1 MTSIIPIPN
10 RPVVTSL
17 NGTEQIPAVQSGT
30 NVKILI
36 SQIASFS
43 RTFSPSGIN
52 FGPPTQIVAAY
63 AVQLSDSIILAT
75 GAAGVPTFPTAAG
88 FGGLAYIF
96 KNASGSSI
104 TPLTTLSQTIDGSSP
119 ASLANHGVLRIFSDN
134 ANWQSW

>member
-1 MTSIIPIPN
+1 MVSILPIPN
-10 RPVVTSL
+10 YPQLTSV
-17 NGTEQIPAVQSGT
+17 NGTETGICVQSGSPY
-30 NVKILI
+30 KFLF

-52 FGPPTQIVAAY
+52 FGSPTQIVAAY

-104 TPLTTLSQTIDGSSP
+104 TPLTTSSQTIDGSAP

-134 ANWQSW
+134 TNWQSW